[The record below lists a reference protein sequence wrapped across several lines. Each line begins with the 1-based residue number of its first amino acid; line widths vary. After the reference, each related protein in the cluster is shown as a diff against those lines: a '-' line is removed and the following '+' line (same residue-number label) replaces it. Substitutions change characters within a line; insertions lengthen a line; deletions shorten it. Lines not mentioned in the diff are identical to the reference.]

1 MEQIFNNAFL
11 IPAYL
16 FVLNGITF
24 IIYGADKRKAEK
36 HQWRVPEANLI
47 GLAIAG
53 GSIGAFFAM
62 KVFHHKTKH
71 AKFYIG
77 VPVIFFLQI
86 ALAAYMTIR

>member
-1 MEQIFNNAFL
+1 MEQILNYAFL
-11 IPAYL
+11 IPVYL
-16 FVLNGITF
+16 LVLNGVTF

-53 GSIGAFFAM
+53 GSVGAFFAM
-62 KVFHHKTKH
+62 KVFHHKTRH

-77 VPVIFFLQI
+77 VPMIFLLQI
-86 ALAAYMTIR
+86 SLTAYIALR